1 MSNIQVRINN
11 VLFSSNLIFIISQLN
26 NSIMTTTYYGQ
37 STFEIETGGKK
48 LLFDPF
54 ISPNPMAAAIDID
67 SLKPDYILV
76 SHGHGDHVA
85 DLLAIQKNSG
95 AVVICIAEIAQWLEK
110 QGVNNAHGMNI
121 GGGFDFDFGRVK
133 MVNAIHS
140 STLPDGSPGGNP
152 AGFVIYAEGKTIY
165 FAGDT
170 ALTYDMKLLA
180 EENLDWA
187 FLPIGDNYTMG
198 ADDAIKASGFIN
210 CENIIGMHYDT
221 FPVIKIDKEDVQ
233 QKFKEAGLEL
243 KLLEIGQ
250 SLSL

>member
-1 MSNIQVRINN
+1 MK
-11 VLFSSNLIFIISQLN
+11 
-26 NSIMTTTYYGQ
+26 TTYYGQ
-37 STFEIETGGKK
+37 SCLSIEACGKT

-54 ISPNPMAAAIDID
+54 ITHNPLAKHIDVN

-85 DLLAIQKNSG
+85 DLITVQKNSG
-95 AVVICIAEIAQWLEK
+95 AKVICIAEIATWLGN
-110 QGVNNAHGMNI
+110 QGIEAHGMNI
-121 GGGFDFDFGRVK
+121 GGGFDFEFGRVK

-140 STLPDGSPGGNP
+140 SSMPDGSYGGNP

-180 EENLDWA
+180 DENLDWA

-198 ADDAIKASGFIN
+198 ADDAIKACDFIN
-210 CENIIGMHYDT
+210 CKDVIGIHYDS
-221 FPVIKIDKEDVQ
+221 FPVIKINKEEVME
-233 QKFKEAGLEL
+233 KFVKAGLDL
-243 KLLEIGQ
+243 KLPAIGE
-250 SLSL
+250 SLTL